1 MEEKKKELAEEIQ
14 FIRFQQYEFTK
25 QWTKLKKYANDQ
37 GIRIIGDIPIYVAFD
52 SADAWAAPELFQF
65 DEECTPT
72 AVAAARLMRFLL
84 PASFGETLFMTGNI
98 TKKQDLSG
106 GYGDWNIAISFMM

>member
-1 MEEKKKELAEEIQ
+1 MAIKNSLGGISWSQWPADLRRRVPQAIEEKKKELAEEIQ

-52 SADAWAAPELFQF
+52 SADAWVYAHS
-65 DEECTPT
+65 CG
-72 AVAAARLMRFLL
+72 RLSSRCFRSYR
-84 PASFGETLFMTGNI
+84 PALGKSSL
-98 TKKQDLSG
+98 
-106 GYGDWNIAISFMM
+106 